1 MSILSLIQIFK
12 TAFVF
17 LKGHIKWLLLAA
29 VLALGYWVY
38 SSQQTIAKKNIEIA
52 QATSNVTAYQNI
64 VSGYKEKNNTL
75 TLSVSA
81 LKTANDSLLTE
92 IKKVAQNEDVDL
104 SDAST
109 AVSIA
114 SVIHDTIPA
123 VLKDSDYID
132 STKINFRKKIQ
143 YNAETSFEIIR
154 QDTILSVIPSI
165 TNKSVLLL
173 YTDKKYKYSNFFS
186 RVLHLN
192 FKKISTNKYLLR
204 NSNDIINTTDMRVVE
219 IKQ

>member
-17 LKGHIKWLLLAA
+17 LKGHIKLFLLAA

-38 SSQQTIAKKNIEIA
+38 SSQQTIAKKNVEIA

-186 RVLHLN
+186 RVIHLN

-204 NSNDIINTTDMRVVE
+204 NSNNIITTTDMRVVE

>member
-92 IKKVAQNEDVDL
+92 IKKVAQNEDVNL